1 VRSQSSGPIP
11 EKNNHMKKYITFH
24 SIAYAMSLL
33 TFVLVASML
42 CSACMQLHERT
53 HSQTTNLFDELEKS
67 LVLERKYL
75 DTVNKQ
81 WVFEYSVK

>member
-1 VRSQSSGPIP
+1 
-11 EKNNHMKKYITFH
+11 MKKHITLNNLAWTLAFLVPFV
-24 SIAYAMSLL
+24 IA
-33 TFVLVASML
+33 TML
-42 CSACMQLHERT
+42 CTACMQLHERT